1 MSYLYTHFIY
11 TPLYNGLVGLSDLLP
26 FLDAG
31 LIIILFTI
39 IVKLVLFPISKKAV
53 RTQAMMKLVEPEL
66 NAIKEKYKN
75 DKQAQALQVMNFYK
89 AKQINPFSSI
99 FLLFIQLPIIF
110 ALYKIFYTGFSPV
123 DTSILYSF
131 ITAPA
136 SINMV
141 FIGLIDVAS
150 KSWIMALVAAVS
162 QFFQIR
168 YSMPV
173 LPPKKDK
180 PTFSED
186 FARNMQ
192 VQMKYIFPVMIFFIS
207 YHVAAAL
214 ALYWTTSNIFMIG
227 QEIVVR
233 RQLTREGLRK

>member
-11 TPLYNGLVGLSDLLP
+11 NPLYNGLVALSDLLP

-31 LIIILFTI
+31 IIIILFTI
-39 IVKLVLFPISKKAV
+39 LVKLILFPISKKAV

-66 NAIKEKYKN
+66 NAIKEKYKD

-89 AKQINPFSSI
+89 TKQINPFSSI
-99 FLLFIQLPIIF
+99 FLLLIQFPIII
-110 ALYKIFYTGFSPV
+110 ALYKIFYNGFSPV
-123 DTSILYSF
+123 NTSILYSF
-131 ITAPA
+131 ITAPE
-136 SINMV
+136 SINMM

-150 KSWIMALVAAVS
+150 KSWVMALVAAVS
-162 QFFQIR
+162 QYFQIR

-180 PTFSED
+180 PSFSED

-233 RQLTREGLRK
+233 KQLMKEGLRK

>member
-1 MSYLYTHFIY
+1 MTYIYTHFIY
-11 TPLYNGLVGLSDLLP
+11 TPLYNGLVALSDLLP

-31 LIIILFTI
+31 IIIILFTI
-39 IVKLVLFPISKKAV
+39 LVKLVLFPVSKKAV

-66 NAIKEKYKN
+66 NAIKEKFKN
-75 DKQAQALQVMNFYK
+75 DKQAQALQIMNFYK
-89 AKQINPFSSI
+89 TKQINPFSSI
-99 FLLFIQLPIIF
+99 LLLLIQLPIIF

-131 ITAPA
+131 VAVPE
-136 SINMV
+136 SINLF
-141 FIGLIDVAS
+141 FISLIDVTS
-150 KSWIMALVAAVS
+150 KSWVMALVAAVS
-162 QFFQIR
+162 QYFQIR

-180 PTFSED
+180 PSFSDD

-214 ALYWTTSNIFMIG
+214 AIYWTTSNLFMIG

-233 RQLTREGLRK
+233 RQLVKEGLRK

>member
-1 MSYLYTHFIY
+1 MTYLYHTFIY
-11 TPLYNGLVGLSDLLP
+11 EPLYNGLVALSDILP

-31 LIIILFTI
+31 IIIVLFTL

-66 NAIKEKYKN
+66 NAIKEKYKD

-89 AKQINPFSSI
+89 TKQINPFSSI

-123 DTSILYSF
+123 DVSILYSF
-131 ITAPA
+131 VPVPE
-136 SINMV
+136 SINT
-141 FIGLIDVAS
+141 FFLGLIDVAS
-150 KSWIMALVAAVS
+150 KSWIMALFAAVS
-162 QFFQIR
+162 QYFQIR

-180 PTFSED
+180 PSFSDD

-214 ALYWTTSNIFMIG
+214 AIYWTTSNLFMIG

-233 RQLTREGLRK
+233 RQLTKEGLKK

>member
-1 MSYLYTHFIY
+1 MTYLYTHFIY
-11 TPLYNGLVGLSDLLP
+11 TPLYNGLVLLSDLLP

-31 LIIILFTI
+31 IIIVLFTI
-39 IVKLVLFPISKKAV
+39 IVKLVLFPVSRKAV

-89 AKQINPFSSI
+89 TKQINPFSSI
-99 FLLFIQLPIIF
+99 ILLLIQLPIIF
-110 ALYKIFYTGFSPV
+110 ALYRIFYTGFSPV

-131 ITAPA
+131 VSVPG
-136 SINMV
+136 SINM
-141 FIGLIDVAS
+141 FFLGLVDVAS
-150 KSWIMALVAAVS
+150 KSWVMALLAAIS
-162 QFFQIR
+162 QYFQIR

-173 LPPKKDK
+173 LPPKKDT
-180 PTFSED
+180 PSFSED

-192 VQMKYIFPVMIFFIS
+192 VQMKYIFPIMIFFIS

-214 ALYWTTSNIFMIG
+214 ALYWTTSNLFMIG

-233 RQLTREGLRK
+233 RQLTKEGLRK